1 MLMNTEQDT
10 KAFFES
16 IAKGDS
22 TKIEQL
28 LQSNP
33 ALADST
39 NKQGVSATV
48 FALYYGKTDLAQ
60 SLAKAKRKPLDIFEA
75 SSLGNYDV
83 VRQILLKNPALANS
97 FSPDGFTPLGLASHL
112 GRKEVVE
119 FLLSS
124 GADVNTISKNSTGF
138 TALTGALAGGHREI
152 TRLLLQKGANPNHR
166 YEAGFSPIMTAA
178 EGGDVETVRMLL
190 SFGADPTAKAKDGR
204 SAISIALEKGH
215 REVVELLG
223 KQQQTETVRG

>member
-10 KAFFES
+10 KTFFES
-16 IAKGDS
+16 IVKGDS
-22 TKIEQL
+22 ARIEQL
-28 LQSNP
+28 LKSNP
-33 ALADST
+33 ALADAT

-48 FALYYGKTDLAQ
+48 FALYNGRTDLARL
-60 SLAKAKRKPLDIFEA
+60 LAKTKRNPLDIFEA
-75 SSLGNYDV
+75 CSLGNYDV
-83 VRQILLKNPALANS
+83 VRQILVNNSALSNA
-97 FSPDGFTPLGLASHL
+97 FSPDGFTPLGLAAHL

-119 FLLSS
+119 LLLSS

-152 TRLLLQKGANPNHR
+152 TRILLQKGANPNHR

-178 EGGDVETVRMLL
+178 EGGDVETVKLLL
-190 SFGADPTAKAKDGR
+190 SFGADPSVTANDGR
-204 SAISIALEKGH
+204 SAMSIALEKGH

-223 KQQQTETVRG
+223 KLAAIGKRP

>member
-10 KAFFES
+10 KTFFES

-48 FALYYGKTDLAQ
+48 FALYNGRTELAQ
-60 SLAKAKRKPLDIFEA
+60 LLAKTKRKPLDIFEA

-83 VRQILLKNPALANS
+83 VRQILTENPALTNS

-119 FLLSS
+119 LLLSN
-124 GADVNTISKNSTGF
+124 GAEVNTISKNSTGF
-138 TALTGALAGGHREI
+138 TALTGALAGSHREI

-178 EGGDVETVRMLL
+178 EGGDIETVKLLL
-190 SFGADPTAKAKDGR
+190 SYGADPSVTAKDGR
-204 SAISIALEKGH
+204 SAMSIALEKGH

-223 KQQQTETVRG
+223 KQVTIGKRP